1 VTAVAVNGEDA
12 LASVASAAPDLI
24 LLDVMM
30 PGMNGYEVAASLKA
44 DPATANVPI
53 IMVTAQMD
61 RRARLA
67 GLNAGA
73 EDFLTKPV
81 ERAELSTRV
90 RNLLRLKAMADAHQE
105 RNWDLEEQVR
115 ARTAELQ
122 RFRSAM
128 DATADAIWLIN
139 RRTMRIVE
147 VNGTASKMLGYSR
160 EELLKLG
167 PLELGSA
174 SLEQLESVY
183 DRIIAG
189 HSTSELMEVEIR
201 CKDGSLLPVE
211 IRRHAERSGDDWL
224 IVGVLRDITDRRA
237 VEERLHYL
245 AHYDALT
252 SLPNRTLLYETL
264 RSTLAQAEASGW
276 AVFVLFIDLD
286 HFKNVND
293 TLGHAM
299 GDELLVQVGNRL
311 VNCLRVRDIV
321 GRLGGDEFALILL
334 LEDNDPGGAALVAEK
349 IRTVMAEPFDLNG
362 RTLNVTASI
371 GITVHPDD
379 ASDTETLI
387 KYADTAMYR
396 AKQAGRDTFRFFTAQ
411 MNTELLARRDLE
423 AALDEAIEREEFVLH
438 YQPKV
443 ESRSGRITGAEALL
457 RWERPGH
464 GLVSPKDF
472 IPVLEETGRI
482 VDVGRW
488 VIAAAC
494 KQIAE
499 WKRSGIG
506 PLQVSVNVS
515 SRQFIER
522 DLDVDV
528 LSALRESGIPGRLLE
543 LELTEATL
551 MANTLRTIESLQRL
565 KQSGVKVSIDDFGT
579 GYSSLAYL
587 RRFPIDKLKIDI
599 AFVRHIADST
609 DDAAIVLSIIR
620 MAHSL
625 KLSAVAE
632 GVETAA
638 QLAYLRHY
646 GCDFIQ
652 GFYFSRPV
660 PAPEFEKM
668 FNEGRRLP
676 AGDEEAQGRQQTLLL
691 LDTEPDDLAS
701 LRSLFKNEGYRV
713 VVAGSYAQGLEL
725 LALHDAQVIVADQ
738 GVGAMNGVAFLER
751 AKELYPDSLRIML
764 SAHPAPAALEDAVN
778 RAEVYRYYG
787 KPWDESG
794 LREGVREA
802 FGRHSR
808 LRTASEPARPS
819 NGHAYY
825 GRNNPARGDG
835 KLTRLPA
842 AMRAPNS
849 SAGSGPA

>member
-1 VTAVAVNGEDA
+1 MTAVAVNGEDA
-12 LASVASAAPDLI
+12 LTSVASAAPDLI

-160 EELLKLG
+160 EEFLKLG

-174 SLEQLESVY
+174 SLEQLEGVY

-211 IRRHAERSGDDWL
+211 IRRHGERSGDDWL
-224 IVGVLRDITDRRA
+224 IVGVLRDITDGRA
-237 VEERLHYL
+237 VEKRLHYL

-264 RSTLAQAEASGW
+264 RSTLVQAEASGW

-334 LEDNDPGGAALVAEK
+334 FDDNDPGGAALVAEK

-371 GITVHPDD
+371 GITVHPTD
-379 ASDTETLI
+379 ASDAETLV

-423 AALDEAIEREEFVLH
+423 TALDEAIEREEFVLH

-443 ESRSGRITGAEALL
+443 ESRSGRIAGAEALL

-499 WKRSGIG
+499 WIRSGIG

-528 LSALRESGIPGRLLE
+528 LIALRESGIPARLLE

-551 MANTLRTIESLQRL
+551 MASTGRTIESLQRL

-668 FNEGRRLP
+668 LNEGRRLP

-713 VVAGSYAQGLEL
+713 VAADSYAQGLEL

-738 GVGAMNGVAFLER
+738 GVGAMNGVAFLDR

-764 SAHPAPAALEDAVN
+764 SAHSAPAAFEDAVN

-808 LRTASEPARPS
+808 LRTASELARPS
-819 NGHAYY
+819 NGHAAIT
-825 GRNNPARGDG
+825 GVT
-835 KLTRLPA
+835 TRQTA
-842 AMRAPNS
+842 TAT
-849 SAGSGPA
+849 